1 MRKLTGSSGLTKDM
15 SSLNRPNQPNEA
27 KSRAPTKETPAND
40 VHAKSGTKREQSLKD
55 NKLMESENAKIGD
68 FGFDKPLQNQVVEEN
83 KLTKS
88 SNAMI
93 GQFSSS
99 ETGDK

>member
-1 MRKLTGSSGLTKDM
+1 M
-15 SSLNRPNQPNEA
+15 SSLNKPNQPNEA
-27 KSRAPTKETPAND
+27 KTRAPAKATPAED
-40 VHAKSGTKREQSLKD
+40 VPARSGTKREQSVKD
-55 NKLMESENAKIGD
+55 NMLMESENVKIGD
-68 FGFDKPLQNQVVEEN
+68 FGFDKPLQKQVVEEN

-99 ETGDK
+99 EIGDK